1 MWTNCRARLESI
13 FLSIMITLL
22 ETFDV
27 FGLDAVQKTN
37 KTEQN
42 VNELLGPPGNR
53 SFWALSTLLES
64 LYVFRLDAVQN
75 TMKTEKTVNEL
86 SGSPGKHNLSIINTP
101 RDTWCFWT
109 WFHPKDHEKWKTCE
123 RIFALTRE
131 P

>member
-1 MWTNCRARLESI
+1 MWTNYRARPGSI
-13 FLSIMITLL
+13 VWVLSKLL
-22 ETFDV
+22 EKLDA

-86 SGSPGKHNLSIINTP
+86 SGSPGKHN
-101 RDTWCFWT
+101 F
-109 WFHPKDHEKWKTCE
+109 EYY
-123 RIFALTRE
+123 
-131 P
+131 

>member
-1 MWTNCRARLESI
+1 MPYKRPSKLKRMWTDCRARSGSI
-13 FLSIMITLL
+13 VLRIAATLL
-22 ETFDV
+22 ETLDV

-42 VNELLGPPGNR
+42 VNELFGPPGNR

-86 SGSPGKHNLSIINTP
+86 SGSPGKHNFEHYQHS
-101 RDTWCFWT
+101 
-109 WFHPKDHEKWKTCE
+109 
-123 RIFALTRE
+123 
-131 P
+131 

>member
-1 MWTNCRARLESI
+1 MWTNCRAHLESI
-13 FLSIMITLL
+13 IMSIINTPTLL
-22 ETFDV
+22 ETLDV

-42 VNELLGPPGNR
+42 VNELFGPPGNR

-86 SGSPGKHNLSIINTP
+86 SGSPGKHNFEHYQHS
-101 RDTWCFWT
+101 
-109 WFHPKDHEKWKTCE
+109 
-123 RIFALTRE
+123 
-131 P
+131 